1 MVRTIVEEDS
11 VRQFAAALTVSM
23 ALIATTAAGAAAA
36 PFTGIVRTVVGSPL
50 IVRGGA
56 VRPATKGTLVEKGD
70 TIRTDAK
77 STVGLVFSDDTLIS
91 MGPGSEVV
99 IDDYLFEPEADRL
112 SFVARVLRGTMNY
125 LSGQIARLSPRSV
138 RLLMPTATVGVRGTH
153 VLINVK

>member
-1 MVRTIVEEDS
+1 MVRKTVEEDS
-11 VRQFAAALTVSM
+11 VREFVAVLVVSVALVATAAAD
-23 ALIATTAAGAAAA
+23 AAAA

-50 IVRGGA
+50 VVRGGT

-91 MGPGSEVV
+91 LGPRSEVV

-125 LSGQIARLSPRSV
+125 LSGQIAKLSPKSV